1 MELLSSRL
9 ERADRLAEITSR
21 VGYAL
26 WQLQVLEGV
35 LAQYFVLVAQATRG
49 MGEEAG
55 NALFEKASS
64 GTFGSTIARLRKAG
78 KLSDELAARLQ
89 MSLVDRNWLV
99 HKSRATSG
107 HAINNDGAFHELL
120 ERLDR
125 IADEALSLLH
135 EIGGQ
140 AEHFV
145 ISSGVSKATIDR
157 LTDELLEKWIGED

>member
-26 WQLQVLEGV
+26 WQLQILEGA

-64 GTFGSTIARLRKAG
+64 ATFGSTITKLRKAD
-78 KLSDELAARLQ
+78 KLSSALEGRFQMLLAE
-89 MSLVDRNWLV
+89 RNWLV
-99 HKSRATSG
+99 HRSRATSG
-107 HAINNDGAFHELL
+107 HAVNNDGAFHELL

-125 IADEALSLLH
+125 IADEALLLLR
-135 EIGGQ
+135 EVGQ
-140 AEHFV
+140 LAETFV
-145 ISSGVSKATIDR
+145 MSSGVSKATIDR
-157 LTDELLEKWIGED
+157 LTDELLEKWIGGN